1 MLTNEGDVMG
11 YEKNKMIE
19 YEDRGDGHSEKY
31 FCADCFGDK
40 FLKRYIRRYGSKGQ
54 CSFCKNSSGRAV
66 ERNVVPVDE
75 IMDTLQWENR
85 ISTKEWRT
93 NQDEADMK
101 EWEKFCK
108 LVRDSALSAEQ
119 IVTECGRERASE
131 NLQEMKDCMD
141 KIFVYMR
148 ELQLIRTIR
157 PSQEIIRCVTHIEKD
172 FPQKYDIPVIPA
184 TLIGTAPPLIT
195 NDNRM
200 SEKGDM
206 MFYGSFEEEVAL
218 KEIGVEDGQLVTI
231 GRFHTNK
238 EIRVLDLTEFT
249 DCELKSI
256 FDVENSD
263 KRSMWFFVK
272 NFIQSISGEK
282 DETKKDFY
290 KPTQVFTKYVQRK
303 TRLQG
308 IVYHSAKFSIQEI
321 NGIPQYRKN
330 VVLFV
335 ENRDCLE
342 QGDMTDK
349 HRMQLI
355 MEPEPKQYVYKEG

>member
-1 MLTNEGDVMG
+1 MLTN
-11 YEKNKMIE
+11 
-19 YEDRGDGHSEKY
+19 
-31 FCADCFGDK
+31 
-40 FLKRYIRRYGSKGQ
+40 
-54 CSFCKNSSGRAV
+54 
-66 ERNVVPVDE
+66 
-75 IMDTLQWENR
+75 
-85 ISTKEWRT
+85 
-93 NQDEADMK
+93 
-101 EWEKFCK
+101 
-108 LVRDSALSAEQ
+108 
-119 IVTECGRERASE
+119 
-131 NLQEMKDCMD
+131 
-141 KIFVYMR
+141 
-148 ELQLIRTIR
+148 R
-157 PSQEIIRCVTHIEKD
+157 PSQEIIRCVTHIEKN

-303 TRLQG
+303 TSGFLLKILSKVFLEKKMKRKK
-308 IVYHSAKFSIQEI
+308 ISISQLRCSQSMFKEK
-321 NGIPQYRKN
+321 QDYRE
-330 VVLFV
+330 L
-335 ENRDCLE
+335 L
-342 QGDMTDK
+342 
-349 HRMQLI
+349 
-355 MEPEPKQYVYKEG
+355 

>member
-1 MLTNEGDVMG
+1 M
-11 YEKNKMIE
+11 
-19 YEDRGDGHSEKY
+19 
-31 FCADCFGDK
+31 
-40 FLKRYIRRYGSKGQ
+40 
-54 CSFCKNSSGRAV
+54 
-66 ERNVVPVDE
+66 
-75 IMDTLQWENR
+75 
-85 ISTKEWRT
+85 
-93 NQDEADMK
+93 
-101 EWEKFCK
+101 
-108 LVRDSALSAEQ
+108 
-119 IVTECGRERASE
+119 
-131 NLQEMKDCMD
+131 
-141 KIFVYMR
+141 
-148 ELQLIRTIR
+148 
-157 PSQEIIRCVTHIEKD
+157 
-172 FPQKYDIPVIPA
+172 
-184 TLIGTAPPLIT
+184 
-195 NDNRM
+195 
-200 SEKGDM
+200 
-206 MFYGSFEEEVAL
+206 
-218 KEIGVEDGQLVTI
+218 
-231 GRFHTNK
+231 
-238 EIRVLDLTEFT
+238 LDLTEFT